1 MKGEG
6 RERAAENDVMMR
18 KRERKVR
25 KSCSKKKK
33 KKKRKKGREK
43 KRVQHNARFPPSPF
57 SFLLDQTSNQIS
69 LSHEILLSY
78 FFRST
83 NCHYTT
89 VSHRTSHATLCD
101 DYLLKWMF
109 Q

>member
-43 KRVQHNARFPPSPF
+43 KRAQDNARVFLL
-57 SFLLDQTSNQIS
+57 LLDQTSNQIS

-89 VSHRTSHATLCD
+89 VIAQVMLLCV
-101 DYLLKWMF
+101 MIIC
-109 Q
+109 